1 MITLYYLSY
10 TYKTYKYHCCIS
22 LYRKMWMGVS
32 DQNMLLPRTLPAWRR
47 PFVPRTETIFGPS
60 WILAT
65 ANDALPPSPLCA

>member
-1 MITLYYLSY
+1 
-10 TYKTYKYHCCIS
+10 
-22 LYRKMWMGVS
+22 MGVS